1 MMKLKFAPAQKIYYK
16 KVFFASS
23 YYSHLQCVWVKNW
36 SRDWEL

>member
-23 YYSHLQCVWVKNW
+23 FILIYNVS
-36 SRDWEL
+36 ELKTEAEIGN